1 MIALS
6 DKPLYF
12 YINETTSQLVMTDFY
27 QGVVGN
33 GYVDSNDKGILKFSN
48 DPDAHEYAMFGRS
61 PDGKTMSLLGASDR
75 WFWCAVGGQANGT
88 VAIGTVA
95 GLEGCEM
102 LTEVETSAT
111 D

>member
-6 DKPLYF
+6 DAPLYF

-27 QGVVGN
+27 EGVVGN
-33 GYVDSNDKGILKFSN
+33 GYVDDNDKGILKFSN
-48 DPDAHEYAMFGRS
+48 DPDAHEYAMFALS
-61 PDGKTMSLLGASDR
+61 PDMKTLSRRGASDR
-75 WFWCAVGGQANGT
+75 WFWCPVSGQANGT

-102 LTEVETSAT
+102 LTGVKIVAS